1 MIKEFEFNGHKATVI
16 LPDDFNGKWVWK
28 TEFFYAFDKAE
39 QTLLDKGYARVYYG
53 ISNMY
58 GSDRAVRLMHAFHL
72 YLIEKLGFKE
82 KPFLFGFSRGG
93 LYAFNY
99 ALYYPEYV
107 GKIYLDAPVLN
118 LKSWPPKGTPEHT
131 QMLAE
136 YGMTEGSFKNFRFS
150 PIDNLEEFSRNNIP
164 VLIVAGGSD
173 SVVPYKDNCLK
184 MVDFYKSK
192 GLEIKFI
199 LKPECEHHPHSL
211 DDVSPIIDFIES
223 K

>member
-1 MIKEFEFNGHKATVI
+1 
-16 LPDDFNGKWVWK
+16 
-28 TEFFYAFDKAE
+28 
-39 QTLLDKGYARVYYG
+39 
-53 ISNMY
+53 
-58 GSDRAVRLMHAFHL
+58 
-72 YLIEKLGFKE
+72 
-82 KPFLFGFSRGG
+82 
-93 LYAFNY
+93 
-99 ALYYPEYV
+99 
-107 GKIYLDAPVLN
+107 
-118 LKSWPPKGTPEHT
+118 
-131 QMLAE
+131 
-136 YGMTEGSFKNFRFS
+136 MTEESFKNFRFS

-211 DDVSPIIDFIES
+211 DDVSPIIDFIEN